1 MKTSWMF
8 CMCSK
13 LANVQIF
20 LIDFCPLKHAV
31 FKKQI
36 GTNFYASEKLLGWFQ
51 WWRLQNSVSMVNE
64 KHVTNLRGSAV
75 LMPPLDEPV
84 QDYLAPYGSDPY
96 SSHIASCTGTEGK
109 VSKIISIKKK
119 NPSANLLLRSNQSN
133 TSMEHQRE
141 MRNTKSKTKTRSLTL
156 SIKSFLKT

>member
-8 CMCSK
+8 CMCSE

-119 NPSANLLLRSNQSN
+119 IPQQIYFLGPIKA
-133 TSMEHQRE
+133 
-141 MRNTKSKTKTRSLTL
+141 TL
-156 SIKSFLKT
+156 QWNIKEK

>member
-1 MKTSWMF
+1 
-8 CMCSK
+8 MCSK

-20 LIDFCPLKHAV
+20 LINFCPLKHAV